1 MISLKVLVLKLENFE
16 VIKISVQ
23 FVDVKNF
30 NTILLE
36 TSFLLVSMFMAIVR
50 LVRLLS
56 ILYNT
61 KKIIKENHLYITF

>member
-1 MISLKVLVLKLENFE
+1 MISLKVLVLKLENVE

-36 TSFLLVSMFMAIVR
+36 TSFLLVSIFMVSVR

-56 ILYNT
+56 IIQY
-61 KKIIKENHLYITF
+61 